1 MSFIKRDQKIERLKN
16 VPMFSK
22 LNKRQL
28 TELAKHSQS
37 VSLKAGAVLAEQ
49 GTQGW
54 EFFFIMEGKAKVLK
68 NGKAIRQM
76 TSGGF
81 FGEISLIDREPRT
94 ASVIAETDVT
104 LLVVDTRS
112 FDHLLE
118 TIPGLQKRVM
128 FALCGYIRR
137 AEKLAVM

>member
-1 MSFIKRDQKIERLKN
+1 MLFIKRDQKIDRLKN
-16 VPMFSK
+16 VPMFSN

-28 TELAKHSQS
+28 AELAKHAQS
-37 VSLKAGAVLAEQ
+37 VAIKAGEVLVEQ
-49 GTQGW
+49 GSQGW
-54 EFFFIMEGKAKVLK
+54 EFLFIMEGKAKVLK
-68 NGKAIRQM
+68 NGKAIRQL
-76 TSGGF
+76 TSGDF

-94 ASVIAETDVT
+94 ASVIADTDMT

-128 FALCGYIRR
+128 FALCGYVRR